1 METRWIRTWAPA
13 AALVVMSLL
22 IGPAAGAPAA
32 TVCTW
37 GGTPAET
44 TGTFTVKPGLTNT
57 PAAEPLK
64 FYAEGPLAGG
74 AGCTGKLVFD
84 GVVGSGSTCAVS
96 TFEGKVKGLPGVA
109 RFQGAG
115 TVVAP
120 SILFDRAGNIV
131 GAEQPQVVTGA
142 GSGSEVTD
150 CATPEGFTDG
160 SFSSVIEL
168 LVDRA

>member
-1 METRWIRTWAPA
+1 MEMRSIRAGA
-13 AALVVMSLL
+13 AAVALLVMSLV
-22 IGPAAGAPAA
+22 IGRAAGAPEA
-32 TVCTW
+32 TICTW
-37 GGTPAET
+37 GGTPVET

-64 FYAEGPLAGG
+64 FHAEGPLAGG
-74 AGCTGKLVFD
+74 SGCTGKLVFD
-84 GVVGSGSTCAVS
+84 GVVGAGSTCAFS

-120 SILFDRAGNIV
+120 SILYDRAGNIV
-131 GAEQPQVVTGA
+131 GSEQPQVLTGA

-160 SFSSVIEL
+160 SFSSVVEL
-168 LVDRA
+168 LFDPA